1 MLGLG
6 LVFDDLSKSF
16 KNDNLYKTSLEL
28 VMAHQTL
35 PIFGKNERKRCV

>member
-16 KNDNLYKTSLEL
+16 KNDNLYKKSLEL
-28 VMAHQTL
+28 VMTHQTL
-35 PIFGKNERKRCV
+35 PIFGKNERKRGV